1 MIEQPKP
8 MLCHS
13 SEPFDS
19 PDHAFEIKWDGVR
32 ALARADGDR
41 WRMWG
46 RRDETDL
53 AERYPELSLLGEL
66 PEGTVVDGEVVL
78 FEDQLPSLSALL
90 ARHSLRNA
98 RRIQIAARRQPVSY
112 VLFDVLYHRGESLV
126 DRPYQ
131 QRRDVLD
138 ALVDMLKRRS
148 GTSQFAISKGT
159 LHQGRRLF
167 QSVLALGHEGLVAK
181 HLSGRYHVGRRHRDW
196 QKIKPARELAAVV
209 IGYRGWKCVRSLL
222 VAAPNEQG
230 NLQYVAELSSGLRD
244 AIGLSLFD
252 RLSRL
257 RRDRPV
263 VRCPKRGVW
272 VDPVVCCLVKYL
284 ERTPRGLLREA
295 RFAGLLED

>member
-8 MLCHS
+8 MLCQS
-13 SEPFDS
+13 TEPFDS

-66 PEGTVVDGEVVL
+66 PDGTVVDGEVVL
-78 FEDQLPSLSALL
+78 FENQLPSLSALL

-98 RRIQIAARRQPVSY
+98 RRIQFAARRQPVSY
-112 VLFDVLYHRGESLV
+112 VLFDVLFHRGESLV

-131 QRRDVLD
+131 QRRDVLVS
-138 ALVDMLKRRS
+138 LLDMLKRRS
-148 GTSQFAISKGT
+148 GTAPFAISKCT

-196 QKIKPARELAAVV
+196 RELAAVV
-209 IGYRGWKCVRSLL
+209 IGYRGWKRVRSLL
-222 VAAPNEQG
+222 VAALNEQG
-230 NLQYVAELSSGLRD
+230 TLQYVAELSSGLRD
-244 AIGLSLFD
+244 AISFSLFG

-257 RRDRPV
+257 RRERPV
-263 VRCPKRGVW
+263 VPCPKRGVW

-284 ERTPRGLLREA
+284 ERTPRGRLREA